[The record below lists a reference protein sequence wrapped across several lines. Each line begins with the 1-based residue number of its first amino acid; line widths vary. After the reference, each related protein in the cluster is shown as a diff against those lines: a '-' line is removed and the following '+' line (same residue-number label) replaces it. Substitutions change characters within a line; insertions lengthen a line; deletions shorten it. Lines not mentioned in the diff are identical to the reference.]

1 MTLSGAK
8 QLSNMIVIAATR
20 HDGQY
25 DRGGKPYILHPLKVA
40 HYLKTDDLELMCVA
54 IGHDVVEDTFKNISD
69 GVEFLRAKGFSER
82 VINGIVA
89 LTKIPGESYEDY
101 KARVKANKD
110 AIKVKMCD
118 LRHNSDIRRLKGV
131 TEKDIART
139 AKYHAFYLELKEIDV
154 N

>member
-1 MTLSGAK
+1 MNNSQMLRE
-8 QLSNMIVIAATR
+8 MIKICVDR
-20 HDGQY
+20 HDGQF
-25 DRGGKPYILHPLKVA
+25 DRGGMPYCLHPLKVA
-40 HYLKTDDLELMCVA
+40 HYLKTDDLEMMCIA
-54 IGHDVVEDTFKNISD
+54 IGHDVVEDTFKTISD

-110 AIKVKMCD
+110 AVKVKMCD

-139 AKYHAFYLELKEIDV
+139 AKYHAFYLELEAIDG
-154 N
+154 